1 MYMGVCT
8 NHQKAIKYCATNVV
22 LTLALIQIIKTR
34 LVFRIILYE
43 HTNVYIETVN
53 KTSVILLAL
62 ALSRKCTSFD
72 SLFRQISEREKY
84 NDPMNLQIHV
94 V

>member
-34 LVFRIILYE
+34 LVFRILFCTNIL
-43 HTNVYIETVN
+43 TYISRLSTRQV
-53 KTSVILLAL
+53 SFCSPW
-62 ALSRKCTSFD
+62 LSRGNVQVSTVYLGK
-72 SLFRQISEREKY
+72 LVKER
-84 NDPMNLQIHV
+84 NTMTQ
-94 V
+94 

>member
-43 HTNVYIETVN
+43 HTNVYN
-53 KTSVILLAL
+53 YQDCQQDKCHSARLGSLAEMY
-62 ALSRKCTSFD
+62 K
-72 SLFRQISEREKY
+72 FRQFI
-84 NDPMNLQIHV
+84 
-94 V
+94 